1 MLSGSVHPYRLRGLA
16 ITRPNQIWAMDI
28 TYISMA
34 RGFVYL
40 AAIID
45 WYSRRVLAHRVSISM
60 DVDFCR
66 EAGLLPRGCR

>member
-1 MLSGSVHPYRLRGLA
+1 
-16 ITRPNQIWAMDI
+16 MDI